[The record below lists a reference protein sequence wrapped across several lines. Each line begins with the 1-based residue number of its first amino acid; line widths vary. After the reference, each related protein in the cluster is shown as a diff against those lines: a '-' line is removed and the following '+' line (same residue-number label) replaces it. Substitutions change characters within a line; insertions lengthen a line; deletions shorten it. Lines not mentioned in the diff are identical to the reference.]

1 MQQLQSLKLATTFS
15 SLFFLPS
22 TPSLSSS
29 VPELLSTE
37 AASSRHACS
46 KPSPHPRSLHRT
58 PLHRSAPTI
67 STLRQPAPT
76 SHKHPAICLDP
87 GTAASL
93 HLSYPASVKAI
104 PPIHRH
110 RHRTTPAHAP
120 RPQPRKPLR
129 HLQDPHPSRRKRR
142 ELRPTTTCPP
152 PRPPLPSRTGS
163 ELPCRHPHPRPEESR
178 LQLPPRSPE
187 AAQRPPPHL
196 PATLLPGVEAARQRI
211 QGQEL
216 RE

>member
-1 MQQLQSLKLATTFS
+1 MNAHQREHAMRSVHPCCCFVAVLFLGLEMRGVRVHRSKSWGRFSGTCQGRGRSPMQQLQGLKLATTFS
-15 SLFFLPS
+15 SLFFLTS

-67 STLRQPAPT
+67 STMRQPVPT

-110 RHRTTPAHAP
+110 RHCTTPAHAP

-129 HLQDPHPSRRKRR
+129 HLQDPHPSRRKR
-142 ELRPTTTCPP
+142 
-152 PRPPLPSRTGS
+152 
-163 ELPCRHPHPRPEESR
+163 
-178 LQLPPRSPE
+178 
-187 AAQRPPPHL
+187 
-196 PATLLPGVEAARQRI
+196 
-211 QGQEL
+211 
-216 RE
+216 